1 MANKF
6 SNDIHKMASW
16 NLIIVGKVLSIP
28 VTVSRELT
36 VDKFLRYLGVVKQKL
51 FARRSFWEYSQ
62 KYFRLTKNF
71 PTFHSHKTCL

>member
-16 NLIIVGKVLSIP
+16 NLVMVGKVLSIP
-28 VTVSRELT
+28 AIVSKELI

-51 FARRSFWEYSQ
+51 FARQSFWEYPQ
-62 KYFRLTKNF
+62 KYFSLTKNF
-71 PTFHSHKTCL
+71 PSFHSHKTCL